1 MDVAQL
7 LKGTTSMSSIYRT
20 IQQLENLTEGLD
32 ADQQRARQMP
42 ADFNPRSIRALGSKT
57 DPQHPAD
64 KHFVGG
70 ESEDD
75 TKNES
80 IAVIPPEFPEEWS
93 KEKKKAAWNKWI
105 RDNIKRS
112 IEANKEVQALA
123 QQIQQSKQEKE
134 RGTNESTGDV
144 HYAIVHKVA
153 KKVLSTHDDLESAK
167 DEWRGLDQD
176 QRSYYKVVK
185 TTKPKRDWTMTED
198 ESDKLDYCDACDR
211 VITERPHVC
220 PGSEKLAEDKI
231 TLSTDPN
238 WYGAEV
244 GNYRATSPV
253 VNVPAKQL
261 VGFEPDD
268 KMNQS
273 ASRANVAKIVAGI
286 KQGAKLPPLLVRRY
300 KNGYQVLDGHHRFWA
315 YKLSGVKNIPV
326 QVVPDSDIEEKG
338 QQSISEVSQDRAE
351 INRAAEQIA
360 KILDGSKGTQWG
372 DYTLEQLKQ
381 IQQLAKITGRRY
393 SIWQS
398 KKLGREMRVG
408 SIIDLMSEFVQK
420 KQRDSGQMPEFTGRA
435 ATAKD
440 MAKQIALQTNGQAE
454 WRHGTTW
461 TTGYGRRYKDPQ
473 DYVAYGSDKAAYDDA
488 WKWVEGKGKK
498 VHYKDNFGD
507 LKTAVQ
513 IGNYIIQPSTKTRGP
528 FSDNP
533 TTEYSVSVRSAK
545 AIGQPTRTK
554 QDITDQQA
562 AAIRDIANT
571 RGENAMQMIK
581 ALINVL
587 DGEKDVQRVIDQ
599 SKKIDPKD
607 KAKLDQ
613 IIAGAGG
620 FREMQEAKMSAFRQR
635 SVNQQIDLINQIK
648 NMELPKHVEEY
659 LVSINDPKGQVYKLG
674 YYSFPKGQEAREQL
688 RHQIAKKYNVTP
700 DELEQADLYFRAQLS
715 GNLRE
720 MDMGSPE
727 FQQALARLKKMAAQ
741 GPLKTAYDPKTKKY
755 RNVPVDQKS
764 EPVKESADHTYE
776 DILSKLKTRLGDY
789 LGDVAQAVK
798 DTDLSDKPTP
808 TSDTVNAVKTVMTD
822 DGHEIRIHGNE
833 DDGFRIT
840 IKNKDSKSKFAS
852 LKEAE
857 MAAEMYRHRRQR
869 SSRIPRDYESEK

>member
-7 LKGTTSMSSIYRT
+7 LKGTTSMSSIYKL
-20 IQQLENLTEGLD
+20 IQKLDSITESTG
-32 ADQQRARQMP
+32 AEQRGVKQMG
-42 ADFNPRSIRALGSKT
+42 AEFNPRSIQALGSKT

-64 KHFVGG
+64 GYLVGEEKNDKDSPPFDPDKKPMSDKDEYGNVVKHKARHLAHKGMRQAVDVKTGSKKVDEVSNFD
-70 ESEDD
+70 ESVA
-75 TKNES
+75 
-80 IAVIPPEFPEEWS
+80 IIPPEFPKEWS
-93 KEKKKAAWNKWI
+93 KEKKKAAWNKWM
-105 RDNIKRS
+105 DAKIKAGS
-112 IEANKEVQALA
+112 AAQKDVEALA
-123 QQIQQSKQEKE
+123 QDLRKRQQEKD

-144 HYAIVHKVA
+144 RYAIVHKVA
-153 KKVLSTHDDLESAK
+153 KKVLSTHDDMESAK

-185 TTKPKRDWTMTED
+185 TSKAPADMTLDEYQLSGNAGAVPTDYGVEENKKKGLYYNVNKR
-198 ESDKLDYCDACDR
+198 K
-211 VITERPHVC
+211 
-220 PGSEKLAEDKI
+220 K
-231 TLSTDPN
+231 
-238 WYGAEV
+238 
-244 GNYRATSPV
+244 
-253 VNVPAKQL
+253 
-261 VGFEPDD
+261 
-268 KMNQS
+268 
-273 ASRANVAKIVAGI
+273 AGI
-286 KQGAKLPPLLVRRY
+286 SRDADHSKAPTDQAWKDAAKTAKKEDV
-300 KNGYQVLDGHHRFWA
+300 A
-315 YKLSGVKNIPV
+315 
-326 QVVPDSDIEEKG
+326 
-338 QQSISEVSQDRAE
+338 EVSQDPAE

-360 KILDGSKGTQWG
+360 KILDSSKGTQWG

-408 SIIDLMSEFVQK
+408 SIIDLMSEFVRK
-420 KQRDSGQMPEFTGRA
+420 KQRDSGEMPEFTGRA

-440 MAKQIALQTNGQAE
+440 MAKQIALQTNGRSE

-461 TTGYGRRYKDPQ
+461 TDGRTGRRHRDPQ

-488 WKWVEGKGKK
+488 WKWIEGKGKK

-513 IGNYIIQPSTKTRGP
+513 IGNYIIQPSTKTRAA

-581 ALINVL
+581 ALIDVL

-599 SKKIDPKD
+599 SKKIDPRD

-613 IIAGAGG
+613 IIAGADNFKEGKTHLSPSGVETNMDPSDDDYEINYGKNGG
-620 FREMQEAKMSAFRQR
+620 VAKFRKKQGLDIKTGKKVNEVDMS
-635 SVNQQIDLINQIK
+635 
-648 NMELPKHVEEY
+648 
-659 LVSINDPKGQVYKLG
+659 
-674 YYSFPKGQEAREQL
+674 
-688 RHQIAKKYNVTP
+688 
-700 DELEQADLYFRAQLS
+700 
-715 GNLRE
+715 
-720 MDMGSPE
+720 SPE
-727 FQQALARLKKMAAQ
+727 FQQALARLKKMADQ
-741 GPLKTAYDPKTKKY
+741 GPLKTVYDPKTKKY

-808 TSDTVNAVKTVMTD
+808 TSDTVDAVKTVMTD

-857 MAAEMYRHRRQR
+857 MAAEMYRRRRQR
-869 SSRIPRDYESEK
+869 SSRTPRDYESEK